1 MVFFGTVPVHL
12 NYRWVLFVFEDLY
25 VYGPQLALSSAIF
38 ISYASIVLLSI
49 VIFFTKKADIA
60 IGKALSFFRKGEG
73 RGARKAYTYGSL
85 CELPLLVT
93 RYSITI
99 PVEYYLSSVPLDS
112 VLFIINIFHS

>member
-60 IGKALSFFRKGEG
+60 LGKALS
-73 RGARKAYTYGSL
+73 
-85 CELPLLVT
+85 
-93 RYSITI
+93 
-99 PVEYYLSSVPLDS
+99 
-112 VLFIINIFHS
+112 